1 MQEEPLTIII
11 LDASS
16 RFAGAFKGEVV
27 LLLLRAFNNVADGSL
42 RLARRVKIS
51 ENKIDNYP

>member
-1 MQEEPLTIII
+1 MQEEPFNIK

-27 LLLLRAFNNVADGSL
+27 LLLLRALNNPPAD
-42 RLARRVKIS
+42 RWKPPARPS
-51 ENKIDNYP
+51 GEN